1 MKTVALNA
9 FPRTQKR
16 RKGSKAVRRNG
27 RIPANIYGKSIQPG
41 LLELDAVEFDNLV
54 HAAHSEV
61 ILLDLKVQG
70 ESNSRLALVQDV
82 QHHPLTGE
90 MLHVDLHEVRTDE
103 KVTLRMPV
111 ESHGE
116 PIGVKTGGGT
126 LEHVLLKLRIRAL
139 PSDLP
144 DNITVDVS
152 GLEVGRSLHIGE
164 ITAPPGV
171 EILGNKNVSVFTCAA
186 PTKEEEVAPTAAAAE
201 GAKQPEMLKEKK
213 TDEAAP
219 AAGAKEAAKPEDK
232 KAAEKKK

>member
-16 RKGSKAVRRNG
+16 RKGSKVLRRHG
-27 RIPANIYGKSIQPG
+27 RIPAIIYGKSVQPG
-41 LLELDAVEFDNLV
+41 LVELDAVEFDNLV

-61 ILLDLKVQG
+61 ILLDLTVQG
-70 ESNSRLALVQDV
+70 ETTSRLALVQDV

-90 MLHVDLHEVRTDE
+90 MLHVDLHEVRRDE

-111 ESHGE
+111 ESKGE
-116 PIGVKTGGGT
+116 PIGVKSGGGT

-139 PSDLP
+139 PQDLP
-144 DNITVDVS
+144 ENILVDVS

-164 ITAPPGV
+164 IPAPAGV

-186 PTKEEEVAPTAAAAE
+186 PTKEEEVTPAAGAAE

-213 TDEAAP
+213 GDEAAP
-219 AAGAKEAAKPEDK
+219 AAGAKADDK
-232 KAAEKKK
+232 KPAEKKK